1 MNWISEKIKVIRD
14 VLYVQDKLTISA
26 VAPSL
31 DEEFYNSSIAIIVG
45 ILSKLCPKWKN
56 IRVRAESIY
65 KLFLSFLQRM

>member
-31 DEEFYNSSIAIIVG
+31 DEEFYNGSIAIIVG
-45 ILSKLCPKWKN
+45 IL
-56 IRVRAESIY
+56 
-65 KLFLSFLQRM
+65 

>member
-26 VAPSL
+26 MAPSL
-31 DEEFYNSSIAIIVG
+31 DEEFYNGSIATIMG